1 MYKISLILGFI
12 CFNCIVS
19 NFLFAQNPG
28 GVEKPIIW
36 KQNIVSDY
44 RESISAETFN
54 FNKYL
59 KIAEKGKELNLPIG
73 NLNKISLFIV
83 FNSENKE
90 DIATIHSGNKEIV
103 ITDSTVN
110 SRNKYAYTNTDRKP
124 KILTYVENIKKSNKL
139 DTNGVFRINRKK
151 IDVNET
157 FQGGVAEIIV
167 YDKLLNKNQINKIE
181 SYLSIKYGI
190 SLPLTSDYYNSLGEI
205 IWNPLQHEGFEYHLT
220 SIGKDKISNLNQL
233 QSRNAYS
240 DFDLT
245 IGLNQITTHND
256 ENKSNILNNS
266 YLFWADNNGST
277 IYKSKEPNSEILS
290 IDRIWQME
298 HKGNLGLGGGI
309 EFKVKLKDSLPN
321 PINNTLWL
329 VYSNTKLVNGSSVNK
344 GANMLKLKL
353 DDNNSYTGILN
364 EKFNTCDFYFTFIWS
379 PKINMELYPDAE
391 NCSKRLTN
399 AMLEIRDINEDIS
412 IDLNGKEIVQ
422 NQRNLDGKMSIL
434 LENIPYFHNTLRIIV
449 NHKDTLYKFFDIDR
463 STCRKLQVLQEID
476 LAISP
481 NPIRAG
487 NYFDVFVYGL
497 KDGPV
502 NLNIYSEQMKFI
514 RSISSHSSNGVI
526 SIKEK
531 INIAGVYILEIN
543 QDKVSKSGKIIV
555 LN

>member
-1 MYKISLILGFI
+1 MYKITLILGFI
-12 CFNCIVS
+12 CFNCIIS
-19 NFLFAQNPG
+19 NFLYGQSPG
-28 GVEKPIIW
+28 GVERPIVW

-44 RESISAETFN
+44 RESISNETFN

-59 KIAEKGKELNLPIG
+59 KIGEKGKELNLPIG

-205 IWNPLQHEGFEYHLT
+205 IWNPLQHEGFEHHLT

-329 VYSNTKLVNGSSVNK
+329 VYRNTKLVNGSGVNK
-344 GANMLKLKL
+344 GANKLKLKL
-353 DDNNSYTGILN
+353 DSDNSYKYILN
-364 EKFNTCDFYFTFIWS
+364 EKFNACDFYFTFIWA
-379 PKINMELYPDAE
+379 PKINMELYPDPE
-391 NCSKRLTN
+391 NCTKNLTN
-399 AMLEIRDINEDIS
+399 ARLEIRDLNEAIS
-412 IDLNGKEIVQ
+412 IDLNGNTIVK
-422 NQRNLDGKMSIL
+422 NQKVEDGQMSIFI
-434 LENIPYFHNTLRIIV
+434 ENIPYYHNTLRLIT
-449 NHKDTLYKFFDIDR
+449 NNADTLYKFFDIDK
-463 STCRKLQVLQEID
+463 STCRKLQLSEEID
-476 LAISP
+476 LIISP
-481 NPIRAG
+481 NPIRAV
-487 NYFDVFVYGL
+487 NYFEVLVNGL
-497 KDGPV
+497 NDGPV

-514 RSISSHSSNGVI
+514 RSISSQSSNGVI

>member
-190 SLPLTSDYYNSLGEI
+190 SLPLTSDYYN
-205 IWNPLQHEGFEYHLT
+205 
-220 SIGKDKISNLNQL
+220 
-233 QSRNAYS
+233 
-240 DFDLT
+240 
-245 IGLNQITTHND
+245 
-256 ENKSNILNNS
+256 
-266 YLFWADNNGST
+266 
-277 IYKSKEPNSEILS
+277 
-290 IDRIWQME
+290 
-298 HKGNLGLGGGI
+298 
-309 EFKVKLKDSLPN
+309 
-321 PINNTLWL
+321 
-329 VYSNTKLVNGSSVNK
+329 
-344 GANMLKLKL
+344 
-353 DDNNSYTGILN
+353 
-364 EKFNTCDFYFTFIWS
+364 
-379 PKINMELYPDAE
+379 
-391 NCSKRLTN
+391 
-399 AMLEIRDINEDIS
+399 
-412 IDLNGKEIVQ
+412 
-422 NQRNLDGKMSIL
+422 
-434 LENIPYFHNTLRIIV
+434 
-449 NHKDTLYKFFDIDR
+449 
-463 STCRKLQVLQEID
+463 
-476 LAISP
+476 
-481 NPIRAG
+481 
-487 NYFDVFVYGL
+487 
-497 KDGPV
+497 
-502 NLNIYSEQMKFI
+502 
-514 RSISSHSSNGVI
+514 
-526 SIKEK
+526 
-531 INIAGVYILEIN
+531 
-543 QDKVSKSGKIIV
+543 
-555 LN
+555 

>member
-1 MYKISLILGFI
+1 MCKISLIIGFI

-19 NFLFAQNPG
+19 NFLYAQSPG
-28 GVEKPIIW
+28 GVERPIIW
-36 KQNIVSDY
+36 KQNIFSDY
-44 RESISAETFN
+44 RESISTETFN

-59 KIAEKGKELNLPIG
+59 KIAENGKELNLPIG

-90 DIATIHSGNKEIV
+90 DIASIHSGNKEIV

-151 IDVNET
+151 LDVNQT

-167 YDKLLNKNQINKIE
+167 YDKLLNKSQINKIE

-190 SLPLTSDYYNSLGEI
+190 SLPLTSDYYNSFGDI
-205 IWNPLQHEGFEYHLT
+205 IWNPLQHEGFEHHLT

-277 IYKSKEPNSEILS
+277 IYKSKEANSEILS

-329 VYSNTKLVNGSSVNK
+329 VYSSTKLYHGSSLNK
-344 GANMLKLKL
+344 GSNKLKLKL
-353 DDNNSYTGILN
+353 DSDNSYKCILN
-364 EKFNTCDFYFTFIWS
+364 EKFNACDFYFTFIWA
-379 PKINMELYPDAE
+379 PKINMELYPDPE
-391 NCSKRLTN
+391 NCTKNLTN
-399 AMLEIRDINEDIS
+399 ARLEIRDLNEDIS
-412 IDLNGKEIVQ
+412 IDLNGNTVVK
-422 NQRNLDGKMSIL
+422 NQKVEDGQMSISI
-434 LENIPYFHNTLRIIV
+434 ENIPYYHNTLILITS
-449 NHKDTLYKFFDIDR
+449 NADTLYKFFDIDK
-463 STCRKLQVLQEID
+463 STCRKLQLSQEID
-476 LAISP
+476 LIISP

-487 NYFDVFVYGL
+487 NYFEVLVNGL
-497 KDGPV
+497 NDGPV
-502 NLNIYSEQMKFI
+502 ILNIYSEQMKFI
-514 RSISSHSSNGVI
+514 RSISSQSSSGVI